1 MIWITSIIDDGDGDT
16 NDRSTISGDGMDYCV
31 ARGKFGSLGI
41 EETETET
48 G

>member
-1 MIWITSIIDDGDGDT
+1 MIWITSIIDEGDT

-48 G
+48 GE